1 MKNKK
6 LVVRSWKLGKF
17 AFLSPNSQLPAPSKG
32 FTLVELLIYMGLLT
46 IMVLIF
52 TDIFTSII
60 DNQLGSENTSNVA
73 DDGRYIYSRF
83 IYDVN
88 RADSIVSPGDFG
100 SSSASLVLVINGVTT
115 TYAATNGSILV
126 TTPAS
131 SAVLNGYG
139 TSISSLLFTKV
150 GTPSAADT
158 VRINFTIDGKI
169 STRGI
174 SDTQMFQTTAGLR

>member
-1 MKNKK
+1 MKKKKIINNKY
-6 LVVRSWKLGKF
+6 LIVNSTSGF
-17 AFLSPNSQLPAPSKG
+17 TFLKKKQTG

-88 RADSIVSPGDFG
+88 RADSIVSPGVQQLR
-100 SSSASLVLVINGVTT
+100 AL
-115 TYAATNGSILV
+115 
-126 TTPAS
+126 
-131 SAVLNGYG
+131 
-139 TSISSLLFTKV
+139 TK
-150 GTPSAADT
+150 SET
-158 VRINFTIDGKI
+158 VRSSIHTVSETK
-169 STRGI
+169 
-174 SDTQMFQTTAGLR
+174 